1 MIKKDS
7 KQRLF
12 EVMGHLDKTFK
23 PKLNEDT
30 ERNNDF
36 ARQYNTDNG
45 FLAWYDRDGFYH
57 AVDARKI
64 GYEEAMK
71 QNGIYDGLGGYTQN
85 SEIGVR
91 QQRLGQWSSESK
103 LYEGFEATDSIEAP
117 IGGGEES
124 QEPQEKTPEEKLQEL
139 TAKVDEL
146 YALLHGEEEEE
157 ATGEES
163 AENLQEWNFDKK
175 KGEKKEE
182 KGEEKKDG
190 KKKWNFEKEEGK
202 ESLEHEE
209 GESHEEEEKEHKEKK
224 ELDEAKPKIPV
235 AAIAKVGK

>member
-146 YALLHGEEEEE
+146 YALLHGEEEGEE
-157 ATGEES
+157 EES

-190 KKKWNFEKEEGK
+190 KKKWNFEKKEGK

>member
-146 YALLHGEEEEE
+146 YALLHGEEEGEE
-157 ATGEES
+157 EES

-190 KKKWNFEKEEGK
+190 KKKWNFEKKEGK

-209 GESHEEEEKEHKEKK
+209 SESHEEEEKEHKEKK

>member
-146 YALLHGEEEEE
+146 YALLHGEEEGEE
-157 ATGEES
+157 EES

>member
-117 IGGGEES
+117 IRGGEES

-146 YALLHGEEEEE
+146 YALLHGEEEGEE
-157 ATGEES
+157 EES